1 MAISYHGIIGNKA
14 KVTLPSAEGG
24 WYKNKNILRDP
35 PKSITTRRIDKVN
48 QDGSLNEMMY
58 HNGDRIAENINV
70 FARGVNPMVAV
81 EYTSQG
87 GAAVGAPGKLPYR
100 IMNGGAYRPP
110 QFRQEQ
116 LLPLSRQN
124 RNLTSSYTNKA
135 YADFSK
141 TIMCGATR
149 CASSMRQIKESTKI
163 EVKPTKTMNIQM
175 PVKEHFELKYIVE
188 NPTTTSAS
196 TNKRAKSNLQMIN
209 RQNVKEA
216 LKEINQYTHTAGI
229 QSQSHQNYIHG
240 EVELQRNIPAFSAS
254 TTKTSSMKKTLA
266 PDYQMLLNRNTPQYI
281 TTTAKSSDIH
291 KRVEADNDIV
301 LDRNLPA
308 HIMKTNIQ
316 GDHLTYLEADNDM
329 VLDRNLPE
337 YAMTA
342 NKTDNLRYT
351 AIDRD
356 GELVLNR
363 NLPEYAMT
371 ANKTDNSRYTA
382 IDRDGE
388 LVLERNLPE
397 YAFQANLSDITHQEF
412 IQPDSVK
419 YLPSKTHSTGVI
431 ASVSN
436 NKTEVEINR
445 DFRLPEPLRP
455 GSFDGKSTA
464 RSNERITTYN
474 PNYTTNKRDIMQK
487 IINERY

>member
-14 KVTLPSAEGG
+14 KTTLPSAEGG

-58 HNGDRIAENINV
+58 HTGDRIAENINV

-81 EYTSQG
+81 EYTSNS

-110 QFRQEQ
+110 QLTQEQ

-124 RNLTSSYTNKA
+124 RVVTQAYTNKE
-135 YADFSK
+135 YLDYSK
-141 TIMCGATR
+141 TVMCGATTSPT
-149 CASSMRQIKESTKI
+149 AMRQIKDNLKC
-163 EVKPTKTMNIQM
+163 EVTPTKTLNIQM

-188 NPTTTSAS
+188 NPTNTSAS
-196 TNKRAKSNLQMIN
+196 ANKTAKSNLQIVN

-216 LKEINQYTHTAGI
+216 LKEINQYAQNSGL
-229 QSQSHQNYIHG
+229 QSQGYQNYIHN
-240 EVELQRNIPAFSAS
+240 EIELERNVPSFSAS
-254 TTKTSSMKKTLA
+254 TTKTSAMKKTLA
-266 PDYQMLLNRNTPQYI
+266 PDYQMLLTRNTPQYV
-281 TTTAKSSDIH
+281 TSAAKSSDIH
-291 KRVEADNDIV
+291 RTVQADNDIV

-308 HIMKTNIQ
+308 HMMKTNMQ
-316 GDHLTYLEADNDM
+316 GDHVTYLEADNDM
-329 VLDRNLPE
+329 VLE
-337 YAMTA
+337 
-342 NKTDNLRYT
+342 
-351 AIDRD
+351 
-356 GELVLNR
+356 R

-388 LVLERNLPE
+388 LVLDRNLPE
-397 YAFQANLSDITHQEF
+397 YSFRANLSDITHQEF

-419 YLPSKTHSTGVI
+419 HLASKTYSTGVI
-431 ASVSN
+431 ANLSN
-436 NKTEVEINR
+436 NKTAVDINR
-445 DFRLPEPLRP
+445 EVRLPEPLRP
-455 GSFDGKSTA
+455 GGFDGKSNMRTND
-464 RSNERITTYN
+464 RVTTYN
-474 PNYTTNKRDIMQK
+474 PNYTNNKRDIMQK
-487 IINERY
+487 IINSR